1 MSGYCNTC
9 LYILNNKYI
18 NFQLQD
24 LEQKLSEKEEL
35 YRKELLRLQTNS
47 DRDMLELRRKLDKM
61 DLSYQEQ
68 LEKKQELHEQEIGK
82 DTYSRNETFCIRN

>member
-1 MSGYCNTC
+1 MVY
-9 LYILNNKYI
+9 LIYLQAIFF
-18 NFQLQD
+18 FQFENMQ
-24 LEQKLSEKEEL
+24 QKLADKEDS

-68 LEKKQELHEQEIGK
+68 LEKEQEQHEKELGDHVKNYI
-82 DTYSRNETFCIRN
+82 